1 MAPMTRSMLKIMK
14 AIQYK
19 TYGSSGVIEQVEVSI
34 PSIQSENDV
43 LIQVKATGVNPIDIK
58 IRMGFMKEIRPVEMP
73 FIPGGEV
80 AGIIVAVGDR
90 VSKFKAGD
98 EIIALTKKHAY
109 AQYVTANE
117 NFVLL
122 KPQNLSFEEAASI
135 GVNIGTAQSVL
146 FTEGKLEK
154 GQKVL
159 IQGGGG
165 AAGGAMVQMAKAAG
179 AYIIATASGK
189 GVALAKSLGADEV
202 IDYKLQDVAS
212 IAKDIDL
219 VADTAGGEAQE
230 KLFQVVKAG
239 GKLLSIVT
247 QPSQELAEQY
257 NVKAYFV
264 ASDISSKTLQIGID
278 LIEAGK
284 FKPIVSKIFKLEEA
298 AIAQDFLTA
307 GGVNGKVILLV
318 G

>member
-1 MAPMTRSMLKIMK
+1 MK

-19 TYGSSGVIEQVEVSI
+19 AYGGSDVIEQVEVST

-43 LIQVKATGVNPIDIK
+43 LILVKAAGVNPIDMK

-73 FIPGGEV
+73 FIPGGEA
-80 AGIIVAVGDR
+80 AGIIVAVGGG
-90 VSKFKAGD
+90 VSTFKVGD
-98 EIIALTKKHAY
+98 EIIALTKKSAY

-117 NFVLL
+117 DFVLL
-122 KPQNLSFEEAASI
+122 KPQGLSFEEAASI

-146 FTEGKLEK
+146 LTEGKLEK

-165 AAGGAMVQMAKAAG
+165 AVGGAMVQMAKAAG

-212 IAKDIDL
+212 IAKDVDL
-219 VADTAGGEAQE
+219 VADTAGGEAQD
-230 KLFQVVKAG
+230 KLFQVLKPG
-239 GKLLSIVT
+239 GKLLSIVVP
-247 QPSQELAEQY
+247 PSKKLAEQY
-257 NVKAYFV
+257 NVEARFI
-264 ASDISSKTLQIGID
+264 ASDISSKTLQNGID

-284 FKPIVSKIFKLEEA
+284 FKPVVSKTFKLEEA

-307 GGVNGKVILLV
+307 GSVNGKVVLLV
-318 G
+318 E

>member
-1 MAPMTRSMLKIMK
+1 MK

-19 TYGSSGVIEQVEVSI
+19 AYGSSDVIEQVEVSI

-43 LIQVKATGVNPIDIK
+43 LIEVKAAGVNPIDIK

-80 AGIIVAVGDR
+80 AGIIVAVGES
-90 VSKFKAGD
+90 VSQFKVGD

-122 KPQNLSFEEAASI
+122 KPQGLSFEEAASI

-146 FTEGKLEK
+146 FTEGKLEN
-154 GQKVL
+154 GQKIL
-159 IQGGGG
+159 IQGAAG

-212 IAKDIDL
+212 IAKDVDL
-219 VADTAGGEAQE
+219 VADTAGGEAQK
-230 KLFQVVKAG
+230 KLFQVLKPG
-239 GKLLSIVT
+239 GKLLSIAA
-247 QPSQELAEQY
+247 QPSQKLAEQY
-257 NVKAYFV
+257 NVEAYFV
-264 ASDISSKTLQIGID
+264 ASDISSKTLQNGMD
-278 LIEAGK
+278 LIETGK
-284 FKPIVSKIFKLEEA
+284 FKPIVSRIFKLEEA

-307 GGVNGKVILLV
+307 GGVNGKVVLV
-318 G
+318 VAPK

>member
-1 MAPMTRSMLKIMK
+1 MK

-19 TYGSSGVIEQVEVSI
+19 TYGSSDVIEQVEVST

-43 LIQVKATGVNPIDIK
+43 LILVKAAGVNPIDMK
-58 IRMGFMKEIRPVEMP
+58 IRMGFVKAIRPVEMP
-73 FIPGGEV
+73 FIPGGEA
-80 AGIIVAVGDR
+80 AGIIVAIGDS
-90 VSKFKAGD
+90 VSKFKVGD
-98 EIIALTKKHAY
+98 EVIALTKKHAY

-122 KPQNLSFEEAASI
+122 KPQGLSFEEAASI
-135 GVNIGTAQSVL
+135 AVNIGTAQSVL

-165 AAGGAMVQMAKAAG
+165 AVGGAMVQMAKAAG
-179 AYIIATASGK
+179 AYVIATASGK
-189 GVALAKSLGADEV
+189 GFALAKSLGADEV

-212 IAKDIDL
+212 IAKDVDL

-230 KLFQVVKAG
+230 NLFQVLKAG
-239 GKLLSIVT
+239 GRLLSIVS
-247 QPSQELAEQY
+247 QPSRQLAEQY

-264 ASDISSKTLQIGID
+264 ASDISAKTLQNGIN

-284 FKPIVSKIFKLEEA
+284 LKPIVSKTFKIEDA

-318 G
+318 DNQINIL